1 MRLLRNIKYMLSV
14 VMLLL
19 FSTACSQEPVEI
31 HYASDECAHC
41 KMMITDEQFAAQL
54 VTEKGKALKFDAIEC
69 MAVYHRENKD
79 DLSGSRLWVSNY
91 NDPGTWLNAFE
102 AQYVKSEVIKSPM
115 GESLLALPAK
125 EAAEKHI
132 EERPGRLLL
141 WDEVSQIEMNLGT
154 GMQK

>member
-1 MRLLRNIKYMLSV
+1 MRSAKILIKISLIVIALMVLV
-14 VMLLL
+14 G
-19 FSTACSQEPVEI
+19 CSQDPVEI

-41 KMMITDEQFAAQL
+41 KMMITDDQFASQL
-54 VTEKGKALKFDAIEC
+54 VTEKGKAYKFDAVEC

-91 NDPGTWLNAFE
+91 NDPGTWLDAFE

-115 GESLLALPAK
+115 GESLLALPTK
-125 EAAEKHI
+125 EAAEIHV

-141 WDEVSQIEMNLGT
+141 WDEVSQIVMKMGT
-154 GMQK
+154 GILK